1 MQAAEII
8 HAEAL
13 VGPRHQRELV
23 LQEFDGLKVSA
34 SERSSRYLQL
44 DLTTQAGTYVKEFVH
59 GDFGRTHPN
68 LGSLLGCSAD
78 ILQLDVMGL
87 KDGHA

>member
-23 LQEFDGLKVSA
+23 LQEFEGLKVKELKRRA
-34 SERSSRYLQL
+34 RLRQQQLQERCRGQSQRSR
-44 DLTTQAGTYVKEFVH
+44 AG
-59 GDFGRTHPN
+59 
-68 LGSLLGCSAD
+68 A
-78 ILQLDVMGL
+78 
-87 KDGHA
+87 